1 MLTNLTTIQ
10 AWQPRLHTDFA
21 RVQQLAAQLSIAA
34 SEHDLTPC
42 ELHATLDR
50 IDTIRADWE
59 HAPVAARQA
68 WAQLEGAT
76 PDQQVRDEPRYQH
89 QPRTLR

>member
-1 MLTNLTTIQ
+1 MFIDLTTIQ
-10 AWQPRLHTDFA
+10 EWQPRLHTDFA
-21 RVQQLAAQLSIAA
+21 RVQQLATQLSTAA
-34 SEHDLTPC
+34 SEHDLTPV

-59 HAPVAARQA
+59 HAPAAARQA

-76 PDQQVRDEPRYQH
+76 PHQQVRR
-89 QPRTLR
+89 